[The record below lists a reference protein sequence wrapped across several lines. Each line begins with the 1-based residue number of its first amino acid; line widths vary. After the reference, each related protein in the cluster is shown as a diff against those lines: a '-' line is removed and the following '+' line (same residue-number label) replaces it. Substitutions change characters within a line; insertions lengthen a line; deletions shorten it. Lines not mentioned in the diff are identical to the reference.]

1 MNNLYNLGGAL
12 GAPAPPNLNTTERK
26 ASVQALSGESLPQEA
41 VVSTGL
47 LSTEETQVL
56 IERAVSDLSDFAN
69 STQRSLSFSVN
80 QDTGDAVI
88 IVSDSQTKEIV
99 RQIPSEAAIQL
110 AQNLNRLR
118 ETLDINSGDASELQD
133 FIDTKGNLF
142 DASV

>member
-12 GAPAPPNLNTTERK
+12 GAPTPPNINTTERRVSGE
-26 ASVQALSGESLPQEA
+26 AVSGESLPPVAIVSQEP
-41 VVSTGL
+41 T
-47 LSTEETQVL
+47 STEESQAL

-69 STQRSLSFSVN
+69 SSQRSLSFSIN

-88 IVSDSQTKEIV
+88 IVKDSQTEEIV

-118 ETLDINSGDASELQD
+118 ETLDITSSSASELQG